1 MPPTEPRAVSRRTAL
16 RAGGAVLGA
25 AALAAVCASPASA
38 QNSVFAHGVA
48 SGDPLPDRV
57 ILWTRVTPAPDAVPG
72 SGLGAATAV
81 RWEVATDGD
90 FRDVVA
96 SGSVTTSPVSDHT
109 VKVDATGLEPDTA
122 YVYRFTAGDVSS
134 PVGRTRTAPGPDTDP
149 DRLRFAVVSCS
160 NWEAG
165 FFGVYRHLAARPDLD
180 AVVHLGDYLYEY
192 GTGEYAAGDRVV
204 RPHDPRHEI
213 VTLADYRIRHGQ
225 YKSDPDLQRLHALV
239 PWIVVWDDHESANDA
254 WSGGAENHDPAV
266 EGIWADRRAA
276 ALQAYL
282 EWQPVRPGGTTDAPR
297 LYRRLQFGSLAEL
310 SMLDLRSYRSEQVN
324 GRRLDDPERT
334 ITGAEQMAWLTAG
347 VASSGTRWQLV
358 GNPVMIAPVLLPPL
372 DERTTA
378 ALTAVAG
385 IPAAGAP
392 FNVDQWDGY
401 PADRRRLLDAIR
413 ASGRDVVFLTGDIHS
428 SWAAD
433 IPVDAANYPGAGT
446 VATELVVPS
455 VTSANIDELLGVAPR
470 TVSPSI
476 EAAVQAT
483 NRHIGYVELDSHGFG
498 ILDVTADAVQM
509 DWFYVLDPT
518 DPGTGAR
525 YGTSRRVAAG
535 TPRLAPAGPLDP
547 GAHRRADRP

>member
-1 MPPTEPRAVSRRTAL
+1 MAAVS
-16 RAGGAVLGA
+16 VSPA
-25 AALAAVCASPASA
+25 AAESV
-38 QNSVFAHGVA
+38 VFAHGVA

-57 ILWTRVTPAPDAVPG
+57 ILWTRITPAPDAVPG
-72 SGLGAATAV
+72 SGLGAPTTV
-81 RWEVATDGD
+81 RWEIATDGD
-90 FRDVVA
+90 LRDVVA
-96 SGSVTTSPVSDHT
+96 SGSVTTSPASDHT

-122 YVYRFTAGDVSS
+122 YFYRFTAGDAAS
-134 PVGRTRTAPGPDTDP
+134 PVGRTRTAPGPGAELN
-149 DRLRFAVVSCS
+149 RLRFAVVSCS

-192 GTGEYAAGDRVV
+192 GTGEYASGGNRVV

-225 YKSDPDLQRLHALV
+225 YKSDPDLQRLHALL

-254 WSGGAENHDPAV
+254 WSGGAQNHDPAV
-266 EGIWADRRAA
+266 EGAWAERRAA

-282 EWQPVRPGGTTDAPR
+282 EWQPLRPGGTADAPR
-297 LYRRLQFGSLAEL
+297 LYRRLQFGDLAEL
-310 SMLDLRSYRSEQVN
+310 SMLDLRSYRTEQVH
-324 GRRLDDPERT
+324 GRRIDDPART

-347 VASSGTRWQLV
+347 VTSSGTRWQLI
-358 GNPVMIAPVLLPPL
+358 GNPVMITPVLLPPL

-385 IPAAGAP
+385 LPAAGAP

-455 VTSANIDELLGVAPR
+455 VTSANIDEMLGVAPR
-470 TVSPSI
+470 TVTPSI
-476 EAAVQAT
+476 EAAVLAT
-483 NRHIGYVELDSHGFG
+483 NHHIRYVELDSHGFG
-498 ILDVTADAVQM
+498 VLDVTPDAVQM
-509 DWFYVLDPT
+509 DWLYVLDPT
-518 DPGTGAR
+518 DPGTGVR

-535 TPRLAPAGPLDP
+535 TPRLEPAAALDP
-547 GAHRRADRP
+547 GAHGRQARP